1 VTVEKLDSKSML
13 VTAVST
19 LIAVVVTGLV
29 GWLTGV
35 WNQGNDAMRE
45 DEIQAIVQEMLDKEL
60 TTDTGMTQA
69 QALAQING
77 ALNRI
82 ESTVNINREDI
93 RDIRSAVQALASE

>member
-1 VTVEKLDSKSML
+1 MEKLDSKSML

-29 GWLTGV
+29 GWFTGA

-45 DEIQAIVQEMLDKEL
+45 DEIQLIVQQMLDKEL
-60 TTDTGMTQA
+60 QTDSGLTQS
-69 QALAQING
+69 QALSQINN
-77 ALNRI
+77 AVTRI

-93 RDIRSAVQALASE
+93 RDIRSAVQVLASE